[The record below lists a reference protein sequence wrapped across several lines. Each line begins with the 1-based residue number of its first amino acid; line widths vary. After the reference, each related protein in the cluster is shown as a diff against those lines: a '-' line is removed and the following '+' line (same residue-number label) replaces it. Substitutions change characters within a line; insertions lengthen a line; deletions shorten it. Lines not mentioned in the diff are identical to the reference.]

1 MEIHFPSADQIYKE
15 TYTKLKEIEGWK
27 EFNNKW
33 DYAITEYISENGLQG
48 WSRETLIV
56 LWFDYQINNLT
67 ELFKDVHPKE
77 PEYNDNEEITVLN
90 VQQVK
95 EERDKYI
102 EKLKD
107 WSKKL
112 IEIAPIA
119 LEELPKCEIYEISI
133 IGIPRIEYSGEDP
146 AKFMNI
152 AYSYKDE
159 KKWDLAIE
167 YLNKSYDAFFNS
179 PLKYPLNYSIYDFVR
194 LPLYMHHAGYLEE
207 SWETF
212 QRFLDG
218 DFPIRIP
225 KKNGLENDII
235 KSWERRVIFSKMKS
249 CYIKEKKYREALV
262 CRCLDLYF
270 DIAGLFLLVRLEK
283 EIGKSAYDYEDFSF
297 PLHYINT
304 HNFYPDP
311 IIYGFKECS
320 KKSTLVKNL
329 KTRARMA
336 KLNDEVEVIAE
347 LISDAIK
354 ILPDYKLGEEI
365 IINNLKKFPK

>member
-1 MEIHFPSADQIYKE
+1 MCIQ
-15 TYTKLKEIEGWK
+15 
-27 EFNNKW
+27 
-33 DYAITEYISENGLQG
+33 
-48 WSRETLIV
+48 
-56 LWFDYQINNLT
+56 
-67 ELFKDVHPKE
+67 KE

-225 KKNGLENDII
+225 KK
-235 KSWERRVIFSKMKS
+235 KW
-249 CYIKEKKYREALV
+249 
-262 CRCLDLYF
+262 
-270 DIAGLFLLVRLEK
+270 
-283 EIGKSAYDYEDFSF
+283 
-297 PLHYINT
+297 P
-304 HNFYPDP
+304 
-311 IIYGFKECS
+311 
-320 KKSTLVKNL
+320 
-329 KTRARMA
+329 
-336 KLNDEVEVIAE
+336 
-347 LISDAIK
+347 
-354 ILPDYKLGEEI
+354 
-365 IINNLKKFPK
+365 